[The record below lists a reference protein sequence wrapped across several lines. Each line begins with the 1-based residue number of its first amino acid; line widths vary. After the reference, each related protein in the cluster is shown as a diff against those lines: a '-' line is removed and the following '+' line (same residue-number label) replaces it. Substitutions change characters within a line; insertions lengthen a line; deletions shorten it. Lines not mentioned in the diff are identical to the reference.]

1 MVLLCKR
8 DYNKDMGHD
17 RIVVDDGN
25 ITVLNESGGVKKVE
39 HLWRTKYVDEC
50 GSTRKKK
57 HCDNRMSGINA
68 IVN

>member
-39 HLWRTKYVDEC
+39 HLWRTKY
-50 GSTRKKK
+50 
-57 HCDNRMSGINA
+57 M
-68 IVN
+68 